1 MCIHIYPLFATR
13 TLSGVTNVVFK
24 ADVPSVSVYE
34 PITLFTFEPLLT
46 DCFQVVV
53 VTKLGFES
61 PIAE

>member
-1 MCIHIYPLFATR
+1 MCIYIYPLFTTR
-13 TLSGVTNVVFK
+13 TLSGVTNVVFE

-34 PITLFTFEPLLT
+34 PITLFTFEPLLA

-61 PIAE
+61 PIA

>member
-1 MCIHIYPLFATR
+1 MRIHVYPLFATR

-34 PITLFTFEPLLT
+34 PITLFTLEPLLT
-46 DCFQVVV
+46 DRFQVVV
-53 VTKLGFES
+53 VTKFGFES

>member
-1 MCIHIYPLFATR
+1 MCIHVYPLFTAG
-13 TLSGVTNVVFK
+13 TLSGEANVVFE
-24 ADVPSVSVYE
+24 ADIPSVSVYE
-34 PITLFTFEPLLT
+34 PITLFALKPLLA

>member
-1 MCIHIYPLFATR
+1 MRIHVYPLFTTR

-34 PITLFTFEPLLT
+34 PITLHAFEPLLA
-46 DCFQVVV
+46 DCFLMFV

>member
-1 MCIHIYPLFATR
+1 MVFEADVSSVSIYESVTLFA
-13 TLSGVTNVVFK
+13 LK
-24 ADVPSVSVYE
+24 
-34 PITLFTFEPLLT
+34 PLLA